1 MQKARIKL
9 TSPNFTVLTSIC
21 GKILDVAQRT
31 GVKHSG
37 SIPLPTKKLVVPTR
51 KSPCGGGTE
60 TYEHWQ
66 MRIHKRM
73 IDLEA
78 DERTLRRILR
88 VEIPEDV
95 HMEIELKENK

>member
-9 TSPNFTVLTSIC
+9 SSPNYAVLEDVC
-21 GKILDVAQRT
+21 KQVLDVAEKT

-37 SIPLPTKKLVVPTR
+37 KIPLPTKKLFVKCR

-60 TYEHWQ
+60 SYEKWQ

-73 IDLEA
+73 LDIEA
-78 DERTLRRILR
+78 DERTMRRVMR
-88 VEIPEDV
+88 VDIPESV
-95 HMEIELKENK
+95 HMEIEFIE